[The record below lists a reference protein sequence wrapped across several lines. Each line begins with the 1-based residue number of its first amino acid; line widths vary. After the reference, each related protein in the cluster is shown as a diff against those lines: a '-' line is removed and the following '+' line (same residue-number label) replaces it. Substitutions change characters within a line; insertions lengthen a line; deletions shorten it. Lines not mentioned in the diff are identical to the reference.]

1 MHLDTKAKQ
10 MMLKQTVI
18 EHKFIETVSV
28 QRGDGARSDRGVR
41 KKTKSF
47 MKFLDWEGEKK
58 RQTAPGKKKTNKKNL
73 FTWNQIDSD
82 GYFLYLFCTKNK

>member
-1 MHLDTKAKQ
+1 MHLDTKARQ

-41 KKTKSF
+41 KKINTF
-47 MKFLDWEGEKK
+47 MKILDREGEKK
-58 RQTAPGKKKTNKKNL
+58 EADSTRQKKQKKKTKL
-73 FTWNQIDSD
+73 VHVESD
-82 GYFLYLFCTKNK
+82 

>member
-1 MHLDTKAKQ
+1 
-10 MMLKQTVI
+10 MLPVI

-41 KKTKSF
+41 KKTNSF
-47 MKFLDWEGEKK
+47 MKILDREGEKK
-58 RQTAPGKKKTNKKNL
+58 GQTAPGKKKSKNKKKNL

>member
-1 MHLDTKAKQ
+1 MHLDTKARQ

-41 KKTKSF
+41 KKTNSF
-47 MKFLDWEGEKK
+47 MKILDREGEKK
-58 RQTAPGKKKTNKKNL
+58 GRQHQAKNKNKKTCSRGIRLTVTGIFCIYFVQKINK
-73 FTWNQIDSD
+73 
-82 GYFLYLFCTKNK
+82 